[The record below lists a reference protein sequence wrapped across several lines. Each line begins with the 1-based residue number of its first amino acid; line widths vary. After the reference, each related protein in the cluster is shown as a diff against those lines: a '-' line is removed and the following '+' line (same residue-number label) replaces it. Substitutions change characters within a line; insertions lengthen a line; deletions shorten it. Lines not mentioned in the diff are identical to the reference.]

1 MKNRRLLVEN
11 NGELFRRAKEK
22 AVRIIR
28 TNKNYNIKD
37 DLKFIETVK
46 EELRKRGRT
55 NKRLFVYIDYWN
67 LVAYYLRRIVY
78 EHQNN

>member
-78 EHQNN
+78 EQQNN